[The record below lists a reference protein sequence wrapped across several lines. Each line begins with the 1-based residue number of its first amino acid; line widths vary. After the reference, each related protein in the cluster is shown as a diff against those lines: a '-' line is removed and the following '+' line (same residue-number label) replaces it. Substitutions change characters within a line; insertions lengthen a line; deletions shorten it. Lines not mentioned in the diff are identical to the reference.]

1 MIGIEA
7 YMQASSSAFVIR
19 MYLPEGVPEGIR
31 IVERSNWVGQAVICP
46 HSRFTSVRERPE
58 AESAGVYVLLGQEE
72 ENDLPMAY
80 IGEADPLIDR
90 LLQHY
95 RNKDWWTSVVFFVS
109 KDRQLNKA
117 HIQYLEAKLVQ
128 LARSANRC
136 RLENANQPAEPSLSD
151 MDQAEMEG
159 FLAHMLQ
166 IYPILGVDLFQTPG
180 RAAPGVTLYHL
191 SVKGGQATGFESGEG
206 FVVRA
211 GSPASKET
219 SKTLK
224 ATILRLRDQLAE
236 LGVLQDTGDQYRFV
250 QDYVFNSPSTAA
262 KVVRGYEIN
271 GRTEWKTEA
280 GVPLKEIQNSVLDL
294 NKENRSSTATAR

>member
-1 MIGIEA
+1 MLRVMIGIEA

-117 HIQYLEAKLVQ
+117 HIQYLEATVTIAGLPFRGPQILEQLLDGSAKRWRIRDVRCLVGI
-128 LARSANRC
+128 R
-136 RLENANQPAEPSLSD
+136 
-151 MDQAEMEG
+151 
-159 FLAHMLQ
+159 
-166 IYPILGVDLFQTPG
+166 
-180 RAAPGVTLYHL
+180 
-191 SVKGGQATGFESGEG
+191 
-206 FVVRA
+206 
-211 GSPASKET
+211 
-219 SKTLK
+219 
-224 ATILRLRDQLAE
+224 
-236 LGVLQDTGDQYRFV
+236 
-250 QDYVFNSPSTAA
+250 
-262 KVVRGYEIN
+262 
-271 GRTEWKTEA
+271 
-280 GVPLKEIQNSVLDL
+280 
-294 NKENRSSTATAR
+294 NRSRCTAGFCLTLGRSKIGPGDKIARIVRMCRDGSHADRRTNPVTEVLHLIPSFASARAATARRSVAPAALRKPHKLATA